1 MLCDGSGAVVGGAGP
16 LPLAL
21 PWWQHVED
29 VVAAAADTG
38 LDVTVLRLLGGEP
51 TQGWTAAGGRVTYLA
66 ELHDGWVHEV
76 PGWMPPQDG
85 VDGPHPLRQTWAVPG
100 GPATD
105 LAWATSAVREA
116 GHQLSGPPVQVRTWN
131 LSSIWRLPLGDG
143 QAWLKVVPPFFAHE
157 TAVLR
162 WVGARPGLVPAVL
175 AGEAGRVVLADV
187 PGEDQYG
194 AGVDVAV
201 EAARTLAELQEDSA
215 GDVDELLG
223 LGLTDWRLPAH
234 RREIELSVERRAPA
248 LDAVERRALDA
259 LVAGLDDRASALAD
273 CGVPDSLLHGD
284 FHDGN
289 MKRDGAG
296 PLVFLDWGDSGVGH
310 PLLDVAVLR
319 TGRTG
324 DDRAVLQ
331 ADVAATWRA
340 LVPGCDPVRALDL
353 LGPLADLRAAVVFE
367 RFLAAIEPAERCYH
381 VADPLDALRRAASAG
396 AVD

>member
-1 MLCDGSGAVVGGAGP
+1 MVGGAGP
-16 LPLAL
+16 FASAV

-29 VVAAAADTG
+29 VVIAAAGSG
-38 LDVTVLRLLGGEP
+38 LDITVLRLLGGEP
-51 TQGWTAAGGRVTYLA
+51 TPGWTAAGGRVTYLA
-66 ELHDGWVHEV
+66 ELHGGSAHGSGNAV
-76 PGWMPPQDG
+76 PAPHGIDLS
-85 VDGPHPLRQTWAVPG
+85 PHPLRQPWAVPG
-100 GPATD
+100 GPAAD
-105 LAWATSAVREA
+105 LAWATAALASADR
-116 GHQLSGPPVQVRTWN
+116 HLSGPPVQVRTWN

-157 TAVLR
+157 AAVLR
-162 WVGARPGLVPAVL
+162 WVGARRPGLVPAVL

-201 EAARTLAELQEDSA
+201 EAARRLADLQAGAA
-215 GDVDELLG
+215 GDLDDLLG
-223 LGLTDWRLPAH
+223 HGATDWRLPAH
-234 RREIELSVERRAPA
+234 RREIEDSVARRAPA
-248 LDAVERRALDA
+248 LDGGERRALDE
-259 LVAGLDDRASALAD
+259 LVDGLDQRASAIAD

-289 MKRDGAG
+289 IKRDGAG

-331 ADVAATWRA
+331 ATVEATWRSH
-340 LVPGCDPVRALDL
+340 VPGCDPARALDL
-353 LGPLADLRAAVVFE
+353 LGPRADLRAAVVFE

-381 VADPLDALRRAASAG
+381 VADPLGALRRAASAG
-396 AVD
+396 AVG